1 MGYYWIGATKNFMK
15 VKLFDKQITKWFYS
29 LLSAVSVVTSILFLF
44 VDIGQKYKVVVGIIA
59 AIVFILSYLGIWIY
73 ANKRSSISLNI
84 NNSTLE
90 VKFGDLFSEESTWK
104 AIAFNEYF
112 DTIVDDKIIARST
125 LNGIYINKFFPAT
138 VNELDNAIATD
149 THLATR
155 TVSKNTQRSGGENI
169 KYQLGSVCVVGDYL
183 LTALTHFDDN
193 NKAHI
198 EMSEYISFL
207 LSFWEEVDRIYAG
220 KTLALPVFGSGIT
233 RFKNYSMVSDQEL
246 LELIIWSFKISR
258 IKFAYP
264 SKVKIIV
271 HGNKRDKINLQ
282 ALKSIQG

>member
-1 MGYYWIGATKNFMK
+1 MK
-15 VKLFDKQITKWFYS
+15 VKFFDKQIAKWFYS

-59 AIVFILSYLGIWIY
+59 AIVFVLSYLGIWIY

-112 DTIVDDKIIARST
+112 DTIVDDKIIARTT
-125 LNGIYINKFFPAT
+125 LNGIYINKFFPGK
-138 VNELDNAIATD
+138 VNELDTIIAAD
-149 THLATR
+149 THLDTKI
-155 TVSKNTQRSGGENI
+155 VSKNTQRSMGKSI
-169 KYQLGSVCVVGDYL
+169 KYQLGSVCVVEDYL
-183 LTALTHFDDN
+183 LTALAHFDDN
-193 NKAHI
+193 NKAYI

-220 KTLALPVFGSGIT
+220 KTVALPVFGSGIT
-233 RFKNYSMVSDQEL
+233 RFKNYCMVSDQEL
-246 LELIIWSFKISR
+246 LELIIWTFKVSR
-258 IKFAYP
+258 IKFTYP

-271 HGNKRDKINLQ
+271 YDNKRDKINLQ
-282 ALKSIQG
+282 SLKSIQG